1 MRVRVRVRADLVARE
16 VGVVRGGDQVV
27 REWHAHVL
35 AYGVALGMV
44 LEAEDVVGVCREDA
58 P

>member
-1 MRVRVRVRADLVARE
+1 MRVRVRADLVARE

-35 AYGVALGMV
+35 ADGVALGLV
-44 LEAEDVVGVCREDA
+44 LETEDVVGICREDA

>member
-1 MRVRVRVRADLVARE
+1 MRVRVRADLVARE

-35 AYGVALGMV
+35 TDRVALGMV
-44 LEAEDVVGVCREDA
+44 LEAEDVVGVSREDA